1 MEGIIINYRGSHH
14 TQKNRQMIL
23 VVKGIA
29 SKKAAENLAQKTVVW
44 KSPAGKELLGEITQP
59 HGVKGAVRVHF
70 PKGLPGQAVGA
81 AVEVR

>member
-29 SKKAAENLAQKTVVW
+29 SKKAAEKLLAEKRHDAEGFAEATAVLE
-44 KSPAGKELLGEITQP
+44 KELARLRVTRR
-59 HGVKGAVRVHF
+59 HRARKGSPPVSS
-70 PKGLPGQAVGA
+70 
-81 AVEVR
+81 E